1 MSNPILVS
9 DLQNSWTKGFN
20 QVFRWTVSR
29 SPYGR
34 LMAFYDRIMVRADV
48 KSDIDRTWQKRLKKL
63 GSFHEFIV
71 GPIRMYH
78 FSMTPTAGGD
88 IGRHPGTRSQ
98 VHHLGGS
105 PLQNVNYIARYEHLM
120 RDLRDLCARKGGAFE
135 TDCTSRLSNK
145 LGDGKGVEGERHTQ
159 LIEYF
164 DSQRVNLWEIVNEA
178 FAEDFNAL
186 GYPTVT
192 SAAEYRDKYMPLAID
207 ALASGGGG
215 ALP

>member
-1 MSNPILVS
+1 MK
-9 DLQNSWTKGFN
+9 DLQGSWAKGFSKT
-20 QVFRWTVSR
+20 FRWTVSR

-34 LMAFYDRIMVRADV
+34 LMAFYDRIMVQADI

-98 VHHLGGS
+98 VYHLGRN
-105 PLQNVNYIARYEHLM
+105 PLENINYVARYEHLM
-120 RDLRDLCARKGGAFE
+120 RDLQDLCARQGRVFE
-135 TDCTSRLSNK
+135 EDCVSRLSNK
-145 LGDGKGVEGERHTQ
+145 LGDGKDSWGEKHSH

-186 GYPTVT
+186 GYPKVT
-192 SAAEYRDKYMPLAID
+192 STADYRKKYMPLSID
-207 ALASGGGG
+207 ALVSSESK